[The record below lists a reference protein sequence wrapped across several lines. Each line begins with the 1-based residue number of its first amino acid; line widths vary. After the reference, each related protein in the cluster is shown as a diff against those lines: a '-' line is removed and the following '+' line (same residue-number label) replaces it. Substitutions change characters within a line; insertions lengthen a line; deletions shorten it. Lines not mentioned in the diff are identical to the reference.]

1 MGSALQSAY
10 CKALWCLPQ
19 VSNWQLKMPRF
30 RCPQEEVGAPA
41 GGRRRSSGAR
51 TADPHF
57 IGYTYKNWDAVHPP
71 PGLSTGVV
79 SLSSCLLSFQFRK
92 ACLLCPADPHFIG
105 CTSKSWDA
113 MHPPPGVSAGAISLL
128 T

>member
-1 MGSALQSAY
+1 MVSALQSAY
-10 CKALWCLPQ
+10 CKARWCLPQ
-19 VSNWQLKMPRF
+19 VSNWQQHATF

-71 PGLSTGVV
+71 PGVSTGVV
-79 SLSSCLLSFQFRK
+79 SLSSTLVYFQFRK
-92 ACLLCPADPHFIG
+92 ACLCPADPHFIG
-105 CTSKSWDA
+105 CT
-113 MHPPPGVSAGAISLL
+113 
-128 T
+128 